1 MRRLPVARKRSVS
14 LLSSAPRSTG
24 FKARQHT
31 CAQSVTT
38 RSVTRTVFGKRDPG
52 SKGPSTRQ
60 VFELKKP
67 SCLSR
72 RPTFAWGRQTWSS
85 RKSNAAGGRP
95 FLLPLCL
102 RCPVFWVVLTSFFR
116 RTLEDVLSSS
126 GREESGGRGESN
138 GRGQGMRALACS

>member
-85 RKSNAAGGRP
+85 RKSAMRP
-95 FLLPLCL
+95 EVGPFSCPYVFVV
-102 RCPVFWVVLTSFFR
+102 RC
-116 RTLEDVLSSS
+116 S
-126 GREESGGRGESN
+126 G
-138 GRGQGMRALACS
+138 LF